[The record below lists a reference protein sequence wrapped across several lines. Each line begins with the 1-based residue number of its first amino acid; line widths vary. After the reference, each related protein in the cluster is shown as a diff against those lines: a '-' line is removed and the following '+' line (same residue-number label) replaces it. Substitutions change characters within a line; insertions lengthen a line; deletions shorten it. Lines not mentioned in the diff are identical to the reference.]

1 MMSLTF
7 GLFIQVSDSGPQGPL
22 ILYITEVLC
31 LIKFLYDYI
40 ISQGYGKTGKVG
52 DRQFVLQVKGD
63 GSKPVIDVIKIE
75 DAWTKGRNRGVHG
88 KITDRISY
96 NRD

>member
-1 MMSLTF
+1 MAFL
-7 GLFIQVSDSGPQGPL
+7 IQVSDSGPRGPL
-22 ILYITEVLC
+22 VLNITANMC
-31 LIKFLYDYI
+31 LLEFLYNYI

-75 DAWTKGRNRGVHG
+75 DAWTKGRNRGLQG

-96 NRD
+96 RD

>member
-1 MMSLTF
+1 MTTDKNYREFEKSGSLEQAFKDFDKLQARDPLTF
-7 GLFIQVSDSGPQGPL
+7 KLPDG
-22 ILYITEVLC
+22 
-31 LIKFLYDYI
+31 
-40 ISQGYGKTGKVG
+40 GYGKTGKVG

-75 DAWTKGRNRGVHG
+75 DAWTKGRNRGLQG

-96 NRD
+96 RD